1 MRVRILSGSQTGA
14 VVEMPDAEAAHN
26 LSSGF
31 AELVPE
37 VPFVPLGTIPT
48 PTSSLGLFAV
58 SVPAMSAAPRVKAVK
73 APPKPA
79 KKAAA
84 RRRA

>member
-1 MRVRILSGSQTGA
+1 MRVRILSGSQRGA
-14 VVEMPDAEAAHN
+14 LLDLPDAEAAQN
-26 LSSGF
+26 VSSGF
-31 AELVPE
+31 AELVAE

-48 PTSSLGLFAV
+48 STSSVGMLAV
-58 SVPAMSAAPRVKAVK
+58 SVPATRPAPHVKAVK

-79 KKAAA
+79 KKAA